1 MESMCL
7 LKISILIVL
16 MYSVLLKFNLGILL
30 VSSTIARWMKNGLD
44 KSSFKG
50 GLELRK

>member
-7 LKISILIVL
+7 LKISIFIVL
-16 MYSVLLKFNLGILL
+16 MYSVLLKFNLGTLKILL

-44 KSSFKG
+44 K
-50 GLELRK
+50 